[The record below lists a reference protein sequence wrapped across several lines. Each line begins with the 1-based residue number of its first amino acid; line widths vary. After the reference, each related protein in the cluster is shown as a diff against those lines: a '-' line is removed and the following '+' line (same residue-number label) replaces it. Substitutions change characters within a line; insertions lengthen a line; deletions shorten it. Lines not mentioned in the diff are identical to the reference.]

1 MPLVNRDTY
10 FSFILEKEILQLE
23 IVAFLVCPISV
34 TSRVKSLGGGGGGG
48 GSLYLLKQARL
59 GTRFRYGGA
68 IDVNKFEA
76 RRGN

>member
-10 FSFILEKEILQLE
+10 FILEKEILQLE

-34 TSRVKSLGGGGGGG
+34 TSRVKNLGGGGGG

-59 GTRFRYGGA
+59 GTRFGYGGA

>member
-1 MPLVNRDTY
+1 M
-10 FSFILEKEILQLE
+10 
-23 IVAFLVCPISV
+23 
-34 TSRVKSLGGGGGGG
+34 TSRVKNLGGGGGG

-59 GTRFRYGGA
+59 GTRFGYGGA